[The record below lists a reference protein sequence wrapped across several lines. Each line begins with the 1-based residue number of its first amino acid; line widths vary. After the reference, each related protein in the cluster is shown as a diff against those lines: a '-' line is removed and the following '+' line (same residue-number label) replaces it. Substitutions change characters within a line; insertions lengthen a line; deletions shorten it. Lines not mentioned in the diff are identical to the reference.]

1 MGLNIEKRSLLYMVL
16 WFDGLYG
23 LCFFSIATR
32 IFWLQNKPC
41 FLDCLFAGPL
51 GSFSEANWEGFKPLT
66 VFAKSKK
73 VSEYASI
80 FEQLLLIV

>member
-23 LCFFSIATR
+23 LCFFLSLPEYFDCKT
-32 IFWLQNKPC
+32 NPC

-80 FEQLLLIV
+80 FEQLLLIG